1 MGTQLGTIGLIAAQ
15 FEFIE
20 EQEPVYVGTRT
31 TRFKS
36 LGALWPLMR
45 DPRIPF
51 WAKAAIPAVAAAY
64 VISPVDLIP
73 DFLIGAGQ
81 LDDIGVML
89 LAASATAAFLQKFFA
104 NQQPEPE
111 PARAQTTEPSST
123 GPIYDASYRVK

>member
-1 MGTQLGTIGLIAAQ
+1 MTKAARASC
-15 FEFIE
+15 IE
-20 EQEPVYVGTRT
+20 EEKNELSTRT

-36 LGALWPLMR
+36 LGQLWPLMR

-64 VISPVDLIP
+64 VISPVDVIP
-73 DFLIGAGQ
+73 DILLGVGQ
-81 LDDIGVML
+81 IDDIGVIL

-111 PARAQTTEPSST
+111 PARARTTPPDNA
-123 GPIYDASYRVK
+123 GPIYDANYRVK